1 MNKSKNW
8 EVVTLS
14 MHVCAIALHLNFVS
28 WAHILVWITLTINLI
43 YWIITF
49 AFSPARRE
57 LHQVSKGNQLVQSI
71 WRICAAIATM
81 GFLCSIT
88 LFSLCIVDYNKSAVL
103 VLIWCLLAMIAM
115 AIAHFMYD
123 QHIYRSVMSRFFC
136 VLVGTFLLLQFSLLD
151 LVRWQYRNY
160 PTFIQTFEFY
170 QLDPGNQILKDH
182 VVLEQMRIFLSPD
195 QFEKYEKEHLRPIRR
210 SNQW

>member
-1 MNKSKNW
+1 MKW
-8 EVVTLS
+8 EVVALS
-14 MHVCAIALHLNFVS
+14 LHLCAITLHLNFVS
-28 WAHILVWITLTINLI
+28 WAHILVWFTFTINLI
-43 YWIITF
+43 YWIM
-49 AFSPARRE
+49 SLVSSRARRE
-57 LHQVSKGNQLVQSI
+57 LHQASNGNKRLQMT
-71 WRICAAIATM
+71 WRICTVTATI
-81 GFLCSIT
+81 GFLFTIT
-88 LFSLCIVDYNKSAVL
+88 LYSLCMLDYNKSLVL
-103 VLIWCLLAMIAM
+103 VFIWTLLVIMAM
-115 AIAHFMYD
+115 AIAHFIYD
-123 QHIYRSVMSRFFC
+123 QKTHRSIITRSIA
-136 VLVGTFLLLQFSLLD
+136 VLAGSILLLQFSLLD

>member
-1 MNKSKNW
+1 MKW
-8 EVVTLS
+8 EVVALS

-28 WAHILVWITLTINLI
+28 WAYILVWITFTINLI
-43 YWIITF
+43 FWIMSL
-49 AFSPARRE
+49 AFSPGGRGP
-57 LHQVSKGNQLVQSI
+57 HQVSKGHRLIQSI
-71 WRICAAIATM
+71 WRISAAIATM

-88 LFSLCIVDYNKSAVL
+88 LFSLCIVDHNKSSVL
-103 VLIWCLLAMIAM
+103 VLVWCLLVMMTM
-115 AIAHFMYD
+115 AIAYFLYD
-123 QHIYRSVMSRFFC
+123 QHIHRSLISRFFC
-136 VLVGTFLLLQFSLLD
+136 ILFGTFFLLQFSLLD